1 MSSAELRRKGFKKGV
16 SAEEGRRKREDNLI
30 ELRKNKRDENLQKKR
45 LVQVP
50 EGFAMEDSNRSGVA
64 VQQKV
69 RPAAAGARSARLRPP
84 DPRLTRGAPARAAG
98 EPARDGARRVVRG
111 PAAAAR
117 GDHAVPQAALHRC
130 VRPAH
135 TRYAWV
141 RRGQGAGA
149 AAAPG

>member
-69 RPAAAGARSARLRPP
+69 RPAGAGARSARLRPP
-84 DPRLTRGAPARAAG
+84 DPRLTRGTPARAAG

-111 PAAAAR
+111 PAAAA
-117 GDHAVPQAALHRC
+117 
-130 VRPAH
+130 
-135 TRYAWV
+135 
-141 RRGQGAGA
+141 
-149 AAAPG
+149 